1 MIRQVKKILYIFLFA
16 VVVSSC
22 QKADDNGDLGGFWKL
37 LKIEDF
43 TSATTIDTK
52 EYKRFWSIQLRV
64 LATSS
69 EDDNSYSYAYG
80 GKGRFQHVGDSLYV
94 QMITISPSSDLK
106 KVGLYNPK
114 DERFEIVHLNRDK
127 MILRSD
133 SALLEFRKF

>member
-1 MIRQVKKILYIFLFA
+1 MKKIIYILLTA
-16 VVVSSC
+16 VLASSC

-43 TSATTIDTK
+43 TTATTIDTK
-52 EYKRFWSIQLRV
+52 EYKRFWSIQLDV

-69 EDDNSYSYAYG
+69 EDDDSYSYNYG
-80 GKGRFQHVGDSLYV
+80 GKGRFQHIGDSLFV

-114 DERFEIVHLNRDK
+114 DERFGVVLLNRNK
-127 MILRSD
+127 MILRSKD
-133 SALLEFRKF
+133 ALLEFRKF